1 MGKIMIIAGILT
13 GVVATVM
20 VMVFRKNPL
29 KYVDTISQDLPIE
42 QTKPQ
47 GNDLLKEKSAGQTEK
62 KSEPAK
68 NNDIYDGKTELLS
81 GNEKTELLSR
91 TESEKPQDVS
101 EKDVAMELISKV
113 NEKTS
118 SEDEKSELIQKEI
131 QISAQSSNKG
141 SGKAELLHVKPD
153 EDNPQGDSNTELVF
167 MKGKK
172 EENHTM
178 NPSEADER
186 TDMLKK
192 NDEQTMMLYGK
203 KQGEGQ

>member
-1 MGKIMIIAGILT
+1 MQHINIFIQQVMGKIMIIAGILT

-47 GNDLLKEKSAGQTEK
+47 GNDLLKEKSAGQAEK
-62 KSEPAK
+62 KSEPGK
-68 NNDIYDGKTELLS
+68 NNDTYDGKTELLS
-81 GNEKTELLSR
+81 DNEKTELLSQ

-141 SGKAELLHVKPD
+141 SDKTELLHVKPD
-153 EDNPQGDSNTELVF
+153 KDSPKDDSDTELVF
-167 MKGKK
+167 VKGKK
-172 EENHTM
+172 E
-178 NPSEADER
+178 D
-186 TDMLKK
+186 
-192 NDEQTMMLYGK
+192 
-203 KQGEGQ
+203 